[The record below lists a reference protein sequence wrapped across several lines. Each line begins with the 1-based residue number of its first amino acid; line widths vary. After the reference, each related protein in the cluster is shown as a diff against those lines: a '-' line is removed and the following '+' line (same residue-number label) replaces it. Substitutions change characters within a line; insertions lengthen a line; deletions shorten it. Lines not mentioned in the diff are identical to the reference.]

1 MIPSGSAKAIVQVTG
16 VDDELDEAVEAIVAS
31 LDTVDNATID
41 NAFAQAT
48 ILIKDDELPAV
59 TLSADNTEISEQGG
73 SMKVVATIDNAKL
86 NPVQID
92 LSFLSDLNNDA
103 IYDKDFSSSSVYAVS
118 TLAGTGVSGY
128 VDGPANTAQFGDDL
142 FAVASDAQGN
152 TYVADPRKNVI
163 RKIDTQ
169 GNVTTYV
176 GSENWKNN
184 TKEGFR
190 TAVDLYY
197 PRAVA
202 VDAQGNLYIYENHLI
217 SVVNSSGQYR
227 VLAGTQEWGH
237 KDGAATDARFRTVSS
252 MAIDQDGNL
261 VVIDEGMLRKITLS
275 GQGQAVVKTLVG
287 KPNECGYRDGFGTD
301 ASFSC
306 YDRKSLTIAEDGS
319 IYIADGHANAIRKY
333 NPTTTELT
341 TIAGG
346 SGWGDKDGYGRNAQF
361 RTPSGIA
368 VDADGNLFVS
378 DSDSNTIRRLSF
390 DSEGVLVKTI
400 AGSGSNGFD
409 NGSAGQATFARPTYL
424 NVNQGKLIVVDQ
436 QNFSLRKLTLTP
448 QIIIP
453 AGQTSAT
460 FSIEAIDDIVYEPTE
475 QIRIT
480 NGTIIGGTISP
491 SVTLAASLL
500 SNDTKPF
507 VTIEASQLV
516 LNENGGTLVVEVK
529 LNEEDGAESIWAND
543 DMPEESKSSF
553 AFLGNFEGHKY
564 YQSSTRVSF
573 ANAQKTAEALGGQLL
588 VIENQEENQF
598 VASSIRD
605 GSWLG
610 ITDSEAEG
618 DWKPLY
624 GDATYLNFD
633 TNNNEPNGGTNENYA
648 VTYGNRWYDVNQNNN
663 HSFIIE
669 YGPTKSSGIDT
680 PVTIV
685 ASGTA
690 SSGDYAVQSLDIV
703 IPAGSSRQ
711 SFIVTGVNDD
721 EDEPIENIVFTVSA
735 VGVDQDE
742 LPVANISEAKESV
755 TIQLSDD
762 EAPVVTFALSDTE
775 IAENGGSTT
784 IGVTLSNEKIN
795 PTFVD
800 FNFGGTAKLI
810 DDYISAD
817 LYGVSTFSGTPG
829 VQGFLDGDSETA
841 QFQDIRRIM
850 KYDENSYLIADFSN
864 RSIRKLFNDGR
875 VESFIG
881 SNNSYDNQDGLRENV
896 GIERPYGFDMD
907 AQGVIYF
914 VGEGNRVRK
923 YDPSTDR
930 ITTIAGSGEWG
941 QLDGNGSNASFRQPR
956 DIAVGADGTI
966 YVADEGNG
974 NIRMITQNESG
985 GYTVSSMF
993 NTNQNDGNIIEGP
1006 ISEARIGRPEAIEYV
1021 EATNKLYVLSNGYA
1035 LNVVDLNNSTV
1046 DSYVL
1051 TDGGNQWDQIQDIS
1065 VDDKGDVYFVNT
1077 GRSKINKL
1085 SFIGLPEG
1093 LGAKSTWTFIT
1104 ENNGRNYDF
1113 YQKVGEPSKIVAIVE
1128 LIDPSGTQIWDGAQN
1143 TGTMYGNNN
1152 GDQTLDTNISGG
1164 YIGFQYLTRGTYQ
1177 ITIDTST
1184 KRFEVTNVASGLT
1197 TSGYKLSTVAGNGER
1212 LYVDGPG
1219 TEASFKDPISILVD
1233 KNNALV
1239 YDSGNAVFRKIV
1251 LNPRVE
1257 VRSGEKTASMT
1268 LNAFKDQYFE
1278 GVENIDLSISQITNG
1293 TSTAN
1298 SLSSV
1303 SIKDATVL
1311 SLVQNAPFV
1320 GVENGKVSWGD
1331 YDRDGDMDL
1340 LIMGQSED
1348 GTITNI
1354 YRNNNGTFQN
1364 TNQNFTKYIGGDIE
1378 FVDVDQDGWLDVA
1391 VSGNSVTG
1399 RKSELY
1405 INKGAESPSSPY
1417 FELMTNYQVEGLSQS
1432 DMAWGDLD
1440 NDGDPDLVIAGIN
1453 DNNEYRT
1460 LYYTNLGNY
1469 KFLLEPLFQ
1478 APGVINGQV
1487 DIVDYDSDGDN
1498 DLFVLG
1504 KTNNGNILD
1513 AYLWNTYFD
1522 SGWNNGFDQIQYESM
1537 KYAYLDID
1545 SDGEVDYYSMGKTLQ
1560 GQLKQSSNLNIS
1572 LQSLSKPDLEFA
1584 DFNNDGRNDVV
1595 LTGED
1600 LDGTPV
1606 TKLYATVTNQGPEYA
1621 LFDTQAELIGLR
1633 ESTVNW
1639 IDYDLDGDLDLFMT
1653 GLDTDGRAKS
1663 VLYKADNFENLNTPP
1678 AKVTNVQAT
1687 DLTNGLVRITWDK
1700 PEDNVSTEFRYA
1712 VRIGTTPGGS
1722 EVRYVNSNL
1731 ANGKT
1736 LLNVPSLQTINEL
1749 EVILD
1754 PGTYY
1759 VSVQAIDGGN
1769 MGGLFS
1775 DEISIDL
1782 DYNWK
1787 KLNLGGIIDRRLK
1800 PQSTSK
1806 LEFVDIDNDN
1816 DMDLISTNVG
1826 MNSTGSNAVN
1836 IYKFENGVFV
1846 PIQNFWGGLTTFGL
1860 GDLNNNGNIDLV
1872 LAQEESNGT
1881 RINFGLNN
1889 MSFIEEAIANGTEV
1903 NQNDIYNFNLSLFQG
1918 DNFIP
1923 SLFNSKV
1930 AIKDLNNDGLTE
1942 VILAGSNSKIESEA
1956 VAAVYVLEMVPVE
1969 GQPLGFD
1976 NFRFVARKL
1985 ITNNEKL
1992 DRLSF
1997 ISFDLGDVDNDNDY
2011 DLLVS
2016 GYGFDGY
2023 KTILFKN
2030 TGDLQGEL
2038 FVETQNNF
2046 VSVKDGS
2053 ASFVDFD
2060 GDGKVDVLFS
2070 GQSAEGDVFKAYKN
2084 TGNIQNFA
2092 AIELNLPAI
2101 RNSKL
2106 DFGDFNG
2113 DGYYDL
2119 LYSGTIQG
2127 EGRVT
2132 KLSEFNP
2139 TNKTFVPSTFDVSMY
2154 LDAQVGFGDF
2164 DGDNDL
2170 DFVLTG
2176 QDSEGD
2182 NNTYLSDV
2190 FINVRGAANN
2200 TNKFG
2205 KGVVTAK
2212 ETGLTPPSAINVQRR
2227 RISEELFEV
2236 TLTWNAGGNR
2246 EGNPDSALTYSL
2258 KIGSTP
2264 GAEDILSSGADENGV
2279 RKTASKGNA
2288 ENNLTWRVNLKTG
2301 DYYAQVQSVDASFI
2315 GSAFS
2320 EAKEFSVV
2328 NSFKLGDANGD
2339 DSVNVLD
2346 LTTNIDYILGNNP
2359 AIFINEVADVNLDG
2373 VINVTDLSGIVA
2385 IIMNGGSTTAKG
2397 DQPDYFSSAKVGD
2410 ATITFDGL
2418 TARLNAEKPLQ
2429 AIQFSIDQKHQIK
2442 ISEQLKNNGFEVVNY
2457 NKEGKNYY
2465 MIYSLSNKNILDYT
2479 SDLFESNAPI
2489 LDKSFVLH
2497 NLAAATEMAGTMD
2510 VEFKN
2515 ETYLLEL
2522 KEQDRMMVYPN
2533 PAVDQVN
2540 VLMAMAQKGTQMNV
2554 EVYNLLGNQVLS
2566 KQVNVSNEVPKI
2578 DMSMLPEGFYT
2589 IKAEVINEEGERVVK
2604 YAKIIKKK

>member
-1 MIPSGSAKAIVQVTG
+1 M
-16 VDDELDEAVEAIVAS
+16 
-31 LDTVDNATID
+31 
-41 NAFAQAT
+41 
-48 ILIKDDELPAV
+48 
-59 TLSADNTEISEQGG
+59 
-73 SMKVVATIDNAKL
+73 
-86 NPVQID
+86 
-92 LSFLSDLNNDA
+92 
-103 IYDKDFSSSSVYAVS
+103 
-118 TLAGTGVSGY
+118 
-128 VDGPANTAQFGDDL
+128 
-142 FAVASDAQGN
+142 
-152 TYVADPRKNVI
+152 
-163 RKIDTQ
+163 
-169 GNVTTYV
+169 
-176 GSENWKNN
+176 
-184 TKEGFR
+184 
-190 TAVDLYY
+190 
-197 PRAVA
+197 
-202 VDAQGNLYIYENHLI
+202 
-217 SVVNSSGQYR
+217 
-227 VLAGTQEWGH
+227 
-237 KDGAATDARFRTVSS
+237 
-252 MAIDQDGNL
+252 
-261 VVIDEGMLRKITLS
+261 
-275 GQGQAVVKTLVG
+275 
-287 KPNECGYRDGFGTD
+287 
-301 ASFSC
+301 
-306 YDRKSLTIAEDGS
+306 
-319 IYIADGHANAIRKY
+319 
-333 NPTTTELT
+333 
-341 TIAGG
+341 
-346 SGWGDKDGYGRNAQF
+346 
-361 RTPSGIA
+361 
-368 VDADGNLFVS
+368 
-378 DSDSNTIRRLSF
+378 
-390 DSEGVLVKTI
+390 
-400 AGSGSNGFD
+400 
-409 NGSAGQATFARPTYL
+409 
-424 NVNQGKLIVVDQ
+424 
-436 QNFSLRKLTLTP
+436 
-448 QIIIP
+448 
-453 AGQTSAT
+453 
-460 FSIEAIDDIVYEPTE
+460 
-475 QIRIT
+475 
-480 NGTIIGGTISP
+480 
-491 SVTLAASLL
+491 
-500 SNDTKPF
+500 
-507 VTIEASQLV
+507 
-516 LNENGGTLVVEVK
+516 
-529 LNEEDGAESIWAND
+529 
-543 DMPEESKSSF
+543 
-553 AFLGNFEGHKY
+553 
-564 YQSSTRVSF
+564 
-573 ANAQKTAEALGGQLL
+573 
-588 VIENQEENQF
+588 
-598 VASSIRD
+598 
-605 GSWLG
+605 
-610 ITDSEAEG
+610 
-618 DWKPLY
+618 
-624 GDATYLNFD
+624 
-633 TNNNEPNGGTNENYA
+633 
-648 VTYGNRWYDVNQNNN
+648 
-663 HSFIIE
+663 
-669 YGPTKSSGIDT
+669 
-680 PVTIV
+680 
-685 ASGTA
+685 
-690 SSGDYAVQSLDIV
+690 
-703 IPAGSSRQ
+703 
-711 SFIVTGVNDD
+711 
-721 EDEPIENIVFTVSA
+721 
-735 VGVDQDE
+735 
-742 LPVANISEAKESV
+742 ANISEAKESV

-784 IGVTLSNEKIN
+784 VGVTLSNEKIN

-817 LYGVSTFSGTPG
+817 LYSVSTFSGTPG

-841 QFQDIRRIM
+841 QFQDVRRIM
-850 KYDENSYLIADFSN
+850 KYDESSYLIADFSN

-896 GIERPYGFDMD
+896 GIQRPYGFDMD

-966 YVADEGNG
+966 YVADQDNG
-974 NIRMITQNESG
+974 NIRLITQNESG

-1021 EATNKLYVLSNGYA
+1021 EATNKLYVLANGYA
-1035 LNVVDLNNSTV
+1035 LNVIDLNNSTV
-1046 DSYVL
+1046 DSYIL
-1051 TDGGNQWDQIQDIS
+1051 TEGGNQWGQIQDIS
-1065 VDDKGDVYFVNT
+1065 VDASGDVYFAYT
-1077 GRSKINKL
+1077 GRSTIKKL

-1197 TSGYKLSTVAGNGER
+1197 TSGYKLSTVAGNEER

-1233 KNNALV
+1233 ENNALV

-1278 GVENIDLSISQITNG
+1278 GVESINLSIAEITNG
-1293 TSTAN
+1293 TSDVT
-1298 SLSSV
+1298 SLAEV
-1303 SIKDATVL
+1303 SIQDATVL
-1311 SLVQNAPFV
+1311 TMVENAPFV

-1522 SGWNNGFDQIQYESM
+1522 SGSRNGFDQIQYESM
-1537 KYAYLDID
+1537 KYTYLDID

-1663 VLYKADNFENLNTPP
+1663 VLYKADNFENLNTAP

-1731 ANGKT
+1731 SNGNT

-1775 DEISIDL
+1775 DEISVDL

-1846 PIQNFWGGLTTFGL
+1846 PIQNYWGGLTTFGL

-1903 NQNDIYNFNLSLFQG
+1903 NQSDIYNFNLNLFQG

-2023 KTILFKN
+2023 KTILFNN

-2046 VSVKDGS
+2046 ISVKDGS

-2176 QDSEGD
+2176 QDSAGD

-2190 FINVRGAANN
+2190 FINVRGATNN

-2205 KGVVTAK
+2205 KGEMTAR
-2212 ETGLTPPSAINVQRR
+2212 ETGLTPPSTINVQRR

-2236 TLTWNAGGNR
+2236 TLTWSAGGNR

-2373 VINVTDLSGIVA
+2373 VINVTDLSGIVS
-2385 IIMNGGSTTAKG
+2385 IIMNGSSSTAKG
-2397 DQPDYFSSAKVGD
+2397 ESPDYFSSAKVGD
-2410 ATITFDGL
+2410 AQIAFDGL
-2418 TARLNAEKPLQ
+2418 TARLSSEKPVQ

-2442 ISEQLKNNGFEVVNY
+2442 ISEQLKNNGFEVVKY
-2457 NKEGKNYY
+2457 NKDGKNYY
-2465 MIYSLSNKNILDYT
+2465 MIYSLSNKNILDFT
-2479 SDLFESNAPI
+2479 TDLFESNAPI
-2489 LDKSFVLH
+2489 LDKSFSLQ

-2522 KEQDRMMVYPN
+2522 LEQDRMMVYPN

-2540 VLMAMAQKGTQMNV
+2540 VLMAMAQKGTDMNV
-2554 EVYNLLGNQVLS
+2554 AVYNLLGHQVLS
-2566 KQVNVSNEVPKI
+2566 KQLNVNNEVPSI

-2589 IKAEVINEEGERVVK
+2589 IKAEVINQEGERVVK